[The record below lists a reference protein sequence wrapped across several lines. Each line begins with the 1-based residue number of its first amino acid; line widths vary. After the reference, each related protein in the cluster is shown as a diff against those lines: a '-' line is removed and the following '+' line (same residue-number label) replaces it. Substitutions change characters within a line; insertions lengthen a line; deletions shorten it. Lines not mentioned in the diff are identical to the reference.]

1 MVAVCSV
8 ATRAVLAPRA
18 SARVSSKATPRAV
31 LGRAAPRKAS
41 IGAPARE
48 TPRRRSKIDQRLNL
62 LSFFCFPRNDERTK
76 RSGRRRALPLTPSR
90 SPQDVA
96 RRRRR
101 RPRGLG
107 RPQRQAQGASPLPRA
122 LAASVASRG
131 WGVRPTRALVH
142 PASRGRFHRGIDR
155 PKPRARRRHC
165 TARRSFFNNANSR
178 RGDSRTIRTL
188 VLTPPADRKSRTPSP
203 RSGRTRTTS
212 PRSLRWGCTASSASS
227 PPTAC

>member
-1 MVAVCSV
+1 
-8 ATRAVLAPRA
+8 VLAPRA

-76 RSGRRRALPLTPSR
+76 RSGRRRALPLPPSR

-131 WGVRPTRALVH
+131 WGVRPTFALVH
-142 PASRGRFHRGIDR
+142 PASRGRFHHRGIDR
-155 PKPRARRRHC
+155 CKPRA
-165 TARRSFFNNANSR
+165 A
-178 RGDSRTIRTL
+178 TL
-188 VLTPPADRKSRTPSP
+188 RLLHGEEK
-203 RSGRTRTTS
+203 
-212 PRSLRWGCTASSASS
+212 L
-227 PPTAC
+227 